1 MAKMS
6 QLISL
11 KSHMEIDEALKVF
24 DEPGRIEPYIIMSN
38 RQEDTDYNMENIHS
52 ITMGKAALILCKLL
66 QAKCE
71 EARSEGKDSL
81 TLEDIE
87 KTIQFVVVD
96 HPGNIYYTQD
106 EKVIHKSKDYK
117 IILKKENNDTNNN

>member
-1 MAKMS
+1 
-6 QLISL
+6 
-11 KSHMEIDEALKVF
+11 MEIDEALKVF
-24 DEPGRIEPYIIMSN
+24 DEPGRIEPHRRIISN
-38 RQEDTDYNMENIHS
+38 NLEDIGYNVENIHS

-96 HPGNIYYTQD
+96 HPGNMYYTQD
-106 EKVIHKSKDYK
+106 EKVIHQSKDYK
-117 IILKKENNDTNNN
+117 IILKKEKNDTNNN

>member
-1 MAKMS
+1 MGKLS
-6 QLISL
+6 QLISHR
-11 KSHMEIDEALKVF
+11 SHMEIDEALKVF

-38 RQEDTDYNMENIHS
+38 RQEDTDYNIENIHS

-71 EARSEGKDSL
+71 EAREEGKDSL
-81 TLEDIE
+81 TLDDIE

-96 HPGNIYYTQD
+96 HPGNMYYRS
-106 EKVIHKSKDYK
+106 EGEDYR
-117 IILKKENNDTNNN
+117 IILNKGE